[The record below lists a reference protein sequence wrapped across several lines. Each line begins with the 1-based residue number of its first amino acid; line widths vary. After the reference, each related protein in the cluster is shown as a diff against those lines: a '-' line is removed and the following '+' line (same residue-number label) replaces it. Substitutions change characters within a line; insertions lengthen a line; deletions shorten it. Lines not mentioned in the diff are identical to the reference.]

1 MWSTPVSADIGREMN
16 IVRSRLVD
24 EIDSWAADH
33 IQRDPTAVLHT
44 ETLGSVIDRICIASV
59 SAEHVRRGQNAVSRW
74 NALVRATRRL
84 LIVVAQLPARG
95 AAGSRRRRPREGLH
109 PFRLGS
115 CRSCTPWSPIPSR
128 RNSITESNFGR
139 SGGPDVP
146 PSGAGGRRSGRR
158 YRSPAAE
165 RPRCAGRTA
174 RRSGAANGGRRGDD
188 LGYVRAFA
196 RQLVANGTTVLL
208 TLCRD
213 RDPAARRTPACG
225 TSRSRASTRISCS
238 PPPGASPAAA
248 APAAPPRRSL
258 ALDPAWSLP
267 QSSDCRPCPPA
278 DQPEPSL
285 RHGRRAP
292 GTRGTPPADATAG
305 QSTPPAPRNQ
315 PQPNTPG
322 QQITDAKDRD

>member
-84 LIVVAQLPARG
+84 LIVVAQLPARE

-196 RQLVANGTTVLL
+196 RQLVADGTTVLL
-208 TLCRD
+208 TLCRGPRSRCAKD
-213 RDPAARRTPACG
+213 TGLRNLPLKGFNQNQLFSAAGRLARGGGACG
-225 TSRSRASTRISCS
+225 S
-238 PPPGASPAAA
+238 ASPIAG
-248 APAAPPRRSL
+248 PGPRLVTTAVTRL
-258 ALDPAWSLP
+258 QAL
-267 QSSDCRPCPPA
+267 
-278 DQPEPSL
+278 PS
-285 RHGRRAP
+285 G
-292 GTRGTPPADATAG
+292 
-305 QSTPPAPRNQ
+305 
-315 PQPNTPG
+315 
-322 QQITDAKDRD
+322 